1 MMTTKAYKHKLSK
14 YIIAVLALSSLT
26 ACDFEKVNTNEFEL
40 LPEEGMM
47 DGITIGGPI
56 TAMEKCVFPVGTQAD
71 GTLVVNRYQTAYN
84 LAADC
89 WSGYFG
95 QNNNWGGPNNL
106 NYFLKDGWVA
116 SSYTE
121 AYSTVVPLWQDLK
134 GKTETKF
141 PEAFALAQILK
152 ISAWHKATDM
162 FGPIPY
168 KEAGKGLITVPYD
181 SQEEVYKAMFKELSD
196 AVDVLTRYADNGTT
210 SLLPKAD
217 AVYGGDVRKWVVY
230 ANSLMLRLA
239 MRVYYADAALSRQYA
254 MQAINHPYGV
264 MKAKEDEAKMEKGA
278 GLVFKNNF
286 DDLINQYNE
295 CRMGSSML
303 AYLGGYQDPRLAK
316 YFHTSSLSQAMTV
329 GTMGKYMA
337 IPTGHDVN
345 SNETFKNT
353 SRPAISNTT
362 PTYWMRA
369 SEVYFLLSEAA
380 LHGFPVGQSAEDL
393 YKKGIEMSFEENGI
407 PTSEVTAYLQS
418 GLQPA
423 AYNMSVANPSVNVS
437 VPAVT
442 QATTEWTGTD
452 EEKLEKIMIQKWIA
466 LFPNGQEAWTEYRRT
481 GYPKLHSAITNYSN
495 GEVDSEIGIR
505 RMRYPTNR
513 STSAEDIAN
522 LESARQMLRGGQDK
536 AGTRLWW
543 DNKNH

>member
-1 MMTTKAYKHKLSK
+1 MKTKAYK
-14 YIIAVLALSSLT
+14 YIVGFLALSLFT
-26 ACDFEKVNTNEFEL
+26 ACDFQKVNTNEFEL
-40 LPEEGMM
+40 LPEEGLM
-47 DGITIGGPI
+47 DGISIGGPI
-56 TAMEKCVFPVGTQAD
+56 TALQKCVFPVGTQAD
-71 GTLVVNRYQTAYN
+71 GTSVANRYQTAYN

-121 AYSTVVPLWQDLK
+121 SYSTVVPLWQDLK
-134 GKTETKF
+134 GKTETQF
-141 PEAFALAQILK
+141 PEVFALAQILK

-181 SQEEVYKAMFKELSD
+181 SQEEVYKSMFKELSD
-196 AVDVLTRYADNGTT
+196 AIEVLTKYADNGN
-210 SLLPKAD
+210 SKLLPNAD
-217 AVYGGDVRKWVVY
+217 AIYAGDVHKWVVY

-239 MRVYYADAALSRQYA
+239 MRVYYADAALSKKYA
-254 MQAINHPYGV
+254 LQAVNHSYGV
-264 MKAKEDEAKMEKGA
+264 MKTKDDEAKMERGA
-278 GLVFKNNF
+278 SLEFKNNL
-286 DDLINQYNE
+286 DVLINQYNE

-303 AYLGGYQDPRLAK
+303 AYLGGYQDPRLPK
-316 YFHTSSLSQAMTV
+316 YFNTSTVSQAVTV
-329 GTMGKYMA
+329 GTYGKYSGV
-337 IPTGHDVN
+337 PTGHDVS
-345 SNETFKNT
+345 SNDAFKDS
-353 SRPAISNTT
+353 SRPAITSTT

-369 SEVYFLLSEAA
+369 SEVYFLLAEAA
-380 LHGFPVGQSAEDL
+380 LHGFAVGGTAGSL
-393 YKKGIEMSFEENGI
+393 YEKGIEMSFEENGI
-407 PTSEVTAYLQS
+407 ASSEVADYMSS
-418 GLQPA
+418 GLKPS
-423 AYNMSVANPSVNVS
+423 AYSFHLTNPGVNVD

-442 QATTEWTGTD
+442 EATTAWSGTD

-466 LFPNGQEAWTEYRRT
+466 LYPNGQEAWTEYRRT
-481 GYPKLHSAITNYSN
+481 GYPKLHSAISNYSN
-495 GEVDSEIGIR
+495 GEVDSEVGIR
-505 RMRYPTNR
+505 RMRFPTNK

-522 LESARQMLRGGQDK
+522 LESARKLLRGGLDK

>member
-1 MMTTKAYKHKLSK
+1 MKTKAYKYIVGVLVLS
-14 YIIAVLALSSLT
+14 LFT
-26 ACDFEKVNTNEFEL
+26 ACDFQKVNTNEFEL
-40 LPEEGMM
+40 LPEEGLM
-47 DGITIGGPI
+47 DGISIGGPI
-56 TAMEKCVFPVGTQAD
+56 TAMQKCVFPVGTQAD
-71 GTLVVNRYQTAYN
+71 GTSVANRYQTAYN

-121 AYSTVVPLWQDLK
+121 SYSTVVPLWQDLK
-134 GKTETKF
+134 GKTETQF
-141 PEAFALAQILK
+141 PEVFALAQILK

-196 AVDVLTRYADNGTT
+196 AIEVLTKYADNGN
-210 SLLPKAD
+210 SKLLPNAD
-217 AVYGGDVRKWVVY
+217 AVYAGDVHKWVVY

-239 MRVYYADAALSRQYA
+239 MRVYYADAALSKKYA
-254 MQAINHPYGV
+254 LQAVNHSYGV
-264 MKAKEDEAKMEKGA
+264 MKSKDDEAKMERGA
-278 GLVFKNNF
+278 SLEFKNNL
-286 DDLINQYNE
+286 DVLINQYNE

-303 AYLGGYQDPRLAK
+303 AYLGGYQDPRLPK
-316 YFHTSSLSQAMTV
+316 YFNTSTVSQAVTV
-329 GTMGKYMA
+329 GTYGKYSGV
-337 IPTGHDVN
+337 PTGHDVS
-345 SNETFKNT
+345 SNDAFKDS
-353 SRPAISNTT
+353 SRPAITSTT

-369 SEVYFLLSEAA
+369 SEVYFLLAEAA
-380 LHGFPVGQSAEDL
+380 LHGFAVGGTAESL
-393 YKKGIEMSFEENGI
+393 YEKGIEMSFEENGI
-407 PTSEVTAYLQS
+407 ASSEVADYMSS
-418 GLQPA
+418 GLKPS
-423 AYNMSVANPSVNVS
+423 AYSFHLTNPGVNVD

-442 QATTEWTGTD
+442 EATTAWSGTD

-466 LFPNGQEAWTEYRRT
+466 LYPNGQEAWTEYRRT
-481 GYPKLHSAITNYSN
+481 GYPKLHSVVTNYSN
-495 GEVDSEIGIR
+495 GEIDSEVGIR
-505 RMRYPTNR
+505 RMRFPTNK

-522 LESARQMLRGGQDK
+522 LESARKLLRGGLDK

>member
-1 MMTTKAYKHKLSK
+1 MKTKAYK
-14 YIIAVLALSSLT
+14 YIVGFLALSLFT
-26 ACDFEKVNTNEFEL
+26 ACDFQKVNTNEFEL
-40 LPEEGMM
+40 LPEEGLM
-47 DGITIGGPI
+47 DGISIGGPI
-56 TAMEKCVFPVGTQAD
+56 TAMQKCVFPVGTQAD
-71 GTLVVNRYQTAYN
+71 GTSVANRYQTAYN

-121 AYSTVVPLWQDLK
+121 SYSTVVPLWQDLK
-134 GKTETKF
+134 GKTETQF
-141 PEAFALAQILK
+141 PEVFALAQILK

-196 AVDVLTRYADNGTT
+196 AIEVLTKYADNGN
-210 SLLPKAD
+210 SKLLPNAD
-217 AVYGGDVRKWVVY
+217 AVYAGDVHKWVVY

-239 MRVYYADAALSRQYA
+239 MRVYYADAALSKKYA
-254 MQAINHPYGV
+254 LQAVNHSYGV
-264 MKAKEDEAKMEKGA
+264 MKTKDDEAKMERGA
-278 GLVFKNNF
+278 SLEFKNNL
-286 DDLINQYNE
+286 DVLINQYNE

-303 AYLGGYQDPRLAK
+303 AYLGGYQDPRLPK
-316 YFHTSSLSQAMTV
+316 YFNTSTVSQAVTV
-329 GTMGKYMA
+329 GTYGKYSGV
-337 IPTGHDVN
+337 PTGHDVS
-345 SNETFKNT
+345 SNDAFKDS
-353 SRPAISNTT
+353 SRPAITSTT

-369 SEVYFLLSEAA
+369 SEVYFLLAEAA
-380 LHGFPVGQSAEDL
+380 LHGFAVGGTAESL
-393 YKKGIEMSFEENGI
+393 YEKGIEMSFEENGI
-407 PTSEVTAYLQS
+407 ASSEVADYMSS
-418 GLQPA
+418 GLKPS
-423 AYNMSVANPSVNVS
+423 AYSFHLTNPGVNVD

-442 QATTEWTGTD
+442 EATTAWSGTD

-466 LFPNGQEAWTEYRRT
+466 LYPNGQEAWSEYRRT
-481 GYPKLHSAITNYSN
+481 GYPKLHSVVTNYSN
-495 GEVDSEIGIR
+495 GEIDSEVGIR
-505 RMRYPTNR
+505 RMRFPTNK

-522 LESARQMLRGGQDK
+522 LESARKLLRGGLDK

>member
-1 MMTTKAYKHKLSK
+1 MKTKAYK
-14 YIIAVLALSSLT
+14 YIVGVLALSLFT
-26 ACDFEKVNTNEFEL
+26 ACDFQKVNTNEFEL
-40 LPEEGMM
+40 LPEEGLM
-47 DGITIGGPI
+47 DGISIGGPI
-56 TAMEKCVFPVGTQAD
+56 TAMQKCVFPVGTQAD
-71 GTLVVNRYQTAYN
+71 GTSVANRYQTAYN

-121 AYSTVVPLWQDLK
+121 SYSTVVPLWQDLK
-134 GKTETKF
+134 GKTETQF
-141 PEAFALAQILK
+141 PEVFALAQILK

-181 SQEEVYKAMFKELSD
+181 SQEEVYKSMFKELSD
-196 AVDVLTRYADNGTT
+196 AIEVLTKYADNGN
-210 SLLPKAD
+210 SKLLPNAD
-217 AVYGGDVRKWVVY
+217 AVYAGDVHKWVVY

-239 MRVYYADAALSRQYA
+239 MRVYYADAALSKQYA
-254 MQAINHPYGV
+254 LQAVNHSYGV
-264 MKAKEDEAKMEKGA
+264 MKTKDDEAKMERGA
-278 GLVFKNNF
+278 SLEFKNNL
-286 DDLINQYNE
+286 DVLINQYNE

-303 AYLGGYQDPRLAK
+303 AYLGGYQDPRLPK
-316 YFHTSSLSQAMTV
+316 YFNTSTVSQAVTV
-329 GTMGKYMA
+329 GTYGKYSGV
-337 IPTGHDVN
+337 PTGHDVS
-345 SNETFKNT
+345 SNDAFKDS
-353 SRPAISNTT
+353 SRPAITSTT

-369 SEVYFLLSEAA
+369 SEVYFLLAEAA
-380 LHGFPVGQSAEDL
+380 LHGFAVGGTAESL
-393 YKKGIEMSFEENGI
+393 YEKGIEMSFEENGI
-407 PTSEVTAYLQS
+407 ASSEVADYMSS
-418 GLQPA
+418 GLKPS
-423 AYNMSVANPSVNVS
+423 AYSFHLTNPSVNVDAS
-437 VPAVT
+437 ALT

-466 LFPNGQEAWTEYRRT
+466 LYPNGQEAWTEYRRT
-481 GYPKLHSAITNYSN
+481 GYPKLHSTITNYSN
-495 GEVDSEIGIR
+495 GEVDSEVGIR
-505 RMRYPTNR
+505 RMRFPTNK

-522 LESARQMLRGGQDK
+522 LESARKLLRGGLDK

>member
-1 MMTTKAYKHKLSK
+1 MKTKAYK
-14 YIIAVLALSSLT
+14 YIVGVLALSLFT
-26 ACDFEKVNTNEFEL
+26 ACDFQKVNTNEFEL
-40 LPEEGMM
+40 LPEEGLM
-47 DGITIGGPI
+47 DGISIGGPI
-56 TAMEKCVFPVGTQAD
+56 TAMQKCVFPVGTQAD
-71 GTLVVNRYQTAYN
+71 GTSVANRYQTAYN

-121 AYSTVVPLWQDLK
+121 SYSTVVPLWQDLK
-134 GKTETKF
+134 GKTETQF
-141 PEAFALAQILK
+141 PEVFALAQILK

-181 SQEEVYKAMFKELSD
+181 SQEEVYKSMFKELSD
-196 AVDVLTRYADNGTT
+196 AIEVLTKYADNGN
-210 SLLPKAD
+210 SKLLPNAD
-217 AVYGGDVRKWVVY
+217 AIYAGDVHKWVVY

-239 MRVYYADAALSRQYA
+239 MRVYYADAALSKQYA
-254 MQAINHPYGV
+254 LQAVNHSYGV
-264 MKAKEDEAKMEKGA
+264 MKSKDDEAKMERGA
-278 GLVFKNNF
+278 SLEFKNNL
-286 DDLINQYNE
+286 DVLINQYNE

-303 AYLGGYQDPRLAK
+303 AYLGGYQDPRLPK
-316 YFHTSSLSQAMTV
+316 YFNTSTVSQAVTV
-329 GTMGKYMA
+329 GTYGKYSGV
-337 IPTGHDVN
+337 PTGHDVS
-345 SNETFKNT
+345 SNDAFKDS
-353 SRPAISNTT
+353 SRPAITSTT

-369 SEVYFLLSEAA
+369 SEVYFLLAEAA
-380 LHGFPVGQSAEDL
+380 LHGFAVGGTAESL
-393 YKKGIEMSFEENGI
+393 YEKGIEMSFEENGI
-407 PTSEVTAYLQS
+407 ASSEVADYMSSGFKPSAYSFHLT
-418 GLQPA
+418 
-423 AYNMSVANPSVNVS
+423 NPGVNVD

-466 LFPNGQEAWTEYRRT
+466 LYPNGQEAWTEYRRT
-481 GYPKLHSAITNYSN
+481 GYPKLHSVVTNYSN
-495 GEVDSEIGIR
+495 GEIDSEVGIR
-505 RMRYPTNR
+505 RMRFPTNK

-522 LESARQMLRGGQDK
+522 LESARKLLRGGLDK

>member
-1 MMTTKAYKHKLSK
+1 MKIKAYK
-14 YIIAVLALSSLT
+14 YIVGFLALSLFT
-26 ACDFEKVNTNEFEL
+26 ACDFQKVNTNEFEL
-40 LPEEGMM
+40 LPEEGLM
-47 DGITIGGPI
+47 DGISIGGPI
-56 TAMEKCVFPVGTQAD
+56 TAMQKCVFPVGTQAD
-71 GTLVVNRYQTAYN
+71 GTSVANRYQTAYN

-121 AYSTVVPLWQDLK
+121 SYSTIVPLWQDLK
-134 GKTETKF
+134 GKTETQF
-141 PEAFALAQILK
+141 PEVFALAQILK

-196 AVDVLTRYADNGTT
+196 AIEVLTKYADNGN
-210 SLLPKAD
+210 SKLLPNAD
-217 AVYGGDVRKWVVY
+217 AVYAGDVHKWVVY

-239 MRVYYADAALSRQYA
+239 MRVYYADAALSKKYA
-254 MQAINHPYGV
+254 LQAVNHSYGV
-264 MKAKEDEAKMEKGA
+264 MKTKDDEAKMERGA
-278 GLVFKNNF
+278 SLEFKNNL
-286 DDLINQYNE
+286 DVLINQYNE

-303 AYLGGYQDPRLAK
+303 AYLGGYQDPRLPK
-316 YFHTSSLSQAMTV
+316 YFNTSTVSQALTV
-329 GTMGKYMA
+329 GTYGKYSGV
-337 IPTGHDVN
+337 PTGHDVS
-345 SNETFKNT
+345 SNDAFKDS
-353 SRPAISNTT
+353 SRPAITSTT

-369 SEVYFLLSEAA
+369 SEVYFLLAEAA
-380 LHGFPVGQSAEDL
+380 LHGFAVGGTAESL
-393 YKKGIEMSFEENGI
+393 YEKGIEMSFEENGI
-407 PTSEVTAYLQS
+407 ASSEVADYMSS
-418 GLQPA
+418 GLKPS
-423 AYNMSVANPSVNVS
+423 AYSFHLTNPGVNVD

-442 QATTEWTGTD
+442 EATTAWSGTD

-466 LFPNGQEAWTEYRRT
+466 LYPNGQEAWTEYRRT
-481 GYPKLHSAITNYSN
+481 GYPKLHSVVTNYSN
-495 GEVDSEIGIR
+495 GEIDSEVGIR
-505 RMRYPTNR
+505 RMRFPTNK

-522 LESARQMLRGGQDK
+522 LESARKLLRGGLDK

>member
-1 MMTTKAYKHKLSK
+1 MKTKAYK
-14 YIIAVLALSSLT
+14 YIVGVLALSLFT
-26 ACDFEKVNTNEFEL
+26 ACDFQKVNTNEFEL
-40 LPEEGMM
+40 LPEEGLM
-47 DGITIGGPI
+47 DGISIGGPI
-56 TAMEKCVFPVGTQAD
+56 TAMQKCVFPVGTQAD
-71 GTLVVNRYQTAYN
+71 GTSVANRYQTAYN

-121 AYSTVVPLWQDLK
+121 SYSTVVPLWQDLK
-134 GKTETKF
+134 GKTETQF
-141 PEAFALAQILK
+141 PEVFALAQILK

-181 SQEEVYKAMFKELSD
+181 SQEEVYKSMFKELSD
-196 AVDVLTRYADNGTT
+196 AIEVLTKYADNGN
-210 SLLPKAD
+210 SKLLPNAD
-217 AVYGGDVRKWVVY
+217 AVYAGDVHKWVVY

-239 MRVYYADAALSRQYA
+239 MRVYYADAALSKKYA
-254 MQAINHPYGV
+254 LQAVNHSYGV
-264 MKAKEDEAKMEKGA
+264 MKTKDDEAKMERGA
-278 GLVFKNNF
+278 SLEFKNNL
-286 DDLINQYNE
+286 DVLINQYNE

-303 AYLGGYQDPRLAK
+303 AYLGGYQDPRLPK
-316 YFHTSSLSQAMTV
+316 YFNTSTVSQAVTV
-329 GTMGKYMA
+329 GTYGKYSGV
-337 IPTGHDVN
+337 PTGHDVS
-345 SNETFKNT
+345 SNDAFKDS
-353 SRPAISNTT
+353 SRPAITSTT

-369 SEVYFLLSEAA
+369 SEVYFLLAEAA
-380 LHGFPVGQSAEDL
+380 LHGFAVGGTAESL
-393 YKKGIEMSFEENGI
+393 YEKGIEMSFEENGI
-407 PTSEVTAYLQS
+407 ASSEVANYMSS
-418 GLQPA
+418 GLKPS
-423 AYNMSVANPSVNVS
+423 AYSFHLTNPGVNVD

-442 QATTEWTGTD
+442 EATTAWSGTD

-466 LFPNGQEAWTEYRRT
+466 LYPNGQEAWTEYRRT
-481 GYPKLHSAITNYSN
+481 GYPKLHSAISNYSN
-495 GEVDSEIGIR
+495 GEVDSEVGIR
-505 RMRYPTNR
+505 RMRFPTNK

-522 LESARQMLRGGQDK
+522 LESARKLLRGGLDK

>member
-1 MMTTKAYKHKLSK
+1 MKTKTYK
-14 YIIAVLALSSLT
+14 YIVGFLALSLFT
-26 ACDFEKVNTNEFEL
+26 ACDFQKVNTNEFEL
-40 LPEEGMM
+40 LPEEGLM
-47 DGITIGGPI
+47 DGISIGGPI
-56 TAMEKCVFPVGTQAD
+56 TAMQKCVFPVGTQAD
-71 GTLVVNRYQTAYN
+71 GTSVANRYQTAYN

-121 AYSTVVPLWQDLK
+121 SYSTVVPLWQDLK
-134 GKTETKF
+134 GKTATQF
-141 PEAFALAQILK
+141 PEVFALAQILK

-181 SQEEVYKAMFKELSD
+181 SQEEVYKSMFKELSD
-196 AVDVLTRYADNGTT
+196 AIEVLTKYADNGN
-210 SLLPKAD
+210 SKLLPNAD
-217 AVYGGDVRKWVVY
+217 AIYAGDVHKWVVY

-239 MRVYYADAALSRQYA
+239 MRVYYADAALSKQYA
-254 MQAINHPYGV
+254 LQAVNHSYGV
-264 MKAKEDEAKMEKGA
+264 MKSKDDEAKMERGA
-278 GLVFKNNF
+278 SLEFKNNL
-286 DDLINQYNE
+286 DVLINQYNE

-303 AYLGGYQDPRLAK
+303 AYLGGYQDPRLPK
-316 YFHTSSLSQAMTV
+316 YFNTSTVSQAVTV
-329 GTMGKYMA
+329 GTYGKYSGV
-337 IPTGHDVN
+337 PTGHDVS
-345 SNETFKNT
+345 SNDAFKDS
-353 SRPAISNTT
+353 SRPAITSTT

-369 SEVYFLLSEAA
+369 SEVYFLLAEAA
-380 LHGFPVGQSAEDL
+380 LHGFAVGGTAESL
-393 YKKGIEMSFEENGI
+393 YEKGIEMSFEENGI
-407 PTSEVTAYLQS
+407 ASSEVADYMSS
-418 GLQPA
+418 GLKPS
-423 AYNMSVANPSVNVS
+423 AYSFHLTNPGVNVD

-442 QATTEWTGTD
+442 EATTAWSGTD

-466 LFPNGQEAWTEYRRT
+466 LYPNGQEAWTEYRRT
-481 GYPKLHSAITNYSN
+481 GYPKLHSVVTNYSN
-495 GEVDSEIGIR
+495 GEIDSEVGIR
-505 RMRYPTNR
+505 RMRFPTNK

-522 LESARQMLRGGQDK
+522 LESARKLLRGGLDK

>member
-1 MMTTKAYKHKLSK
+1 MKTKAYK
-14 YIIAVLALSSLT
+14 YIVGVLALSLFT
-26 ACDFEKVNTNEFEL
+26 ACDFQKVNTNEFEL
-40 LPEEGMM
+40 LPEEGLM
-47 DGITIGGPI
+47 DGISIGGPI
-56 TAMEKCVFPVGTQAD
+56 TAMQKCVFPVGTQAD
-71 GTLVVNRYQTAYN
+71 GTSVANRYQTAYN

-121 AYSTVVPLWQDLK
+121 SYSTIVPLWQDLK
-134 GKTETKF
+134 GKTETQF
-141 PEAFALAQILK
+141 PEVFALAQILK

-196 AVDVLTRYADNGTT
+196 AIEVLTKYADNGN
-210 SLLPKAD
+210 SKLLPNAD
-217 AVYGGDVRKWVVY
+217 AVYAGDVHKWVVY

-239 MRVYYADAALSRQYA
+239 MRVYYADAALSKQYA
-254 MQAINHPYGV
+254 LQAVNHSYGV
-264 MKAKEDEAKMEKGA
+264 MKTKDDEAKMERGA
-278 GLVFKNNF
+278 SLEFKNNL
-286 DDLINQYNE
+286 DVLINQYNE

-303 AYLGGYQDPRLAK
+303 AYLGGYQDPRLPK
-316 YFHTSSLSQAMTV
+316 YFNTSTVSQAVTV
-329 GTMGKYMA
+329 GTYGKYSGV
-337 IPTGHDVN
+337 PTGHDVS
-345 SNETFKNT
+345 SNDAFRDS
-353 SRPAISNTT
+353 SRPAITSTT

-369 SEVYFLLSEAA
+369 SEVYFLLAEAA
-380 LHGFPVGQSAEDL
+380 LHGFAVGGTAESL
-393 YKKGIEMSFEENGI
+393 YEKGIEMSFGENGI
-407 PTSEVTAYLQS
+407 ASSEVADYMSS
-418 GLQPA
+418 GLKPS
-423 AYNMSVANPSVNVS
+423 AYSFHLTNPGVNVD

-442 QATTEWTGTD
+442 EATTAWSGTD

-466 LFPNGQEAWTEYRRT
+466 LYPNGQEAWTEYRRT
-481 GYPKLHSAITNYSN
+481 GYPKLHSVVTNYSN
-495 GEVDSEIGIR
+495 GEVDSEVGIR
-505 RMRYPTNR
+505 RMRFPTNK

-522 LESARQMLRGGQDK
+522 LESARKLLRGGLDK

>member
-1 MMTTKAYKHKLSK
+1 MKTKAYKYIVGVLVLS
-14 YIIAVLALSSLT
+14 LFT
-26 ACDFEKVNTNEFEL
+26 ACDFQKVNTNEFEL
-40 LPEEGMM
+40 LPEEGLM
-47 DGITIGGPI
+47 DGISIGGPI
-56 TAMEKCVFPVGTQAD
+56 TAMQKCVFPVGTQAD
-71 GTLVVNRYQTAYN
+71 GTSVANRYQTAYN

-121 AYSTVVPLWQDLK
+121 SYSTVVPLWQDLK
-134 GKTETKF
+134 GKTETQF
-141 PEAFALAQILK
+141 PEVFALAQILK

-181 SQEEVYKAMFKELSD
+181 SQEEVYKSMFKELSD
-196 AVDVLTRYADNGTT
+196 AIEVLTKYADNGN
-210 SLLPKAD
+210 SKLLPNAD
-217 AVYGGDVRKWVVY
+217 AVYAGDVHKWVVY

-239 MRVYYADAALSRQYA
+239 MRVYYADAALSKQYA
-254 MQAINHPYGV
+254 LQAVNHSYGV
-264 MKAKEDEAKMEKGA
+264 MKSKEDEAKMERGA
-278 GLVFKNNF
+278 SLEFKNNL
-286 DDLINQYNE
+286 DVLINQYNE

-303 AYLGGYQDPRLAK
+303 AYLGGYQDPRLPK
-316 YFHTSSLSQAMTV
+316 YFNTSTVSQAVTV
-329 GTMGKYMA
+329 GTYGKYSGV
-337 IPTGHDVN
+337 PTGHDVS
-345 SNETFKNT
+345 SNDAFKDS
-353 SRPAISNTT
+353 SRPAITSTT

-369 SEVYFLLSEAA
+369 SEVYFLLAEAA
-380 LHGFPVGQSAEDL
+380 LHGFAVGGTAESL
-393 YKKGIEMSFEENGI
+393 YEKGIEMSFEENGI
-407 PTSEVTAYLQS
+407 ASSEVADYMSS
-418 GLQPA
+418 GLKPS
-423 AYNMSVANPSVNVS
+423 AYSFHLTNPGVNVD

-442 QATTEWTGTD
+442 EATTAWSGTD

-466 LFPNGQEAWTEYRRT
+466 LYPNGQEAWTEYRRT
-481 GYPKLHSAITNYSN
+481 GYPKLHSAISNYSN
-495 GEVDSEIGIR
+495 GEVDSEVGIR
-505 RMRYPTNR
+505 RMRFPTNK

-522 LESARQMLRGGQDK
+522 LESARKLLRGGLDK

>member
-1 MMTTKAYKHKLSK
+1 MKTKAYK
-14 YIIAVLALSSLT
+14 YIVGVLALSLFT
-26 ACDFEKVNTNEFEL
+26 ACDFQKVNTNEFEL
-40 LPEEGMM
+40 LPEEGLM
-47 DGITIGGPI
+47 DGISIGGPI
-56 TAMEKCVFPVGTQAD
+56 TAMQKCVFPVGTQAD
-71 GTLVVNRYQTAYN
+71 GTSVANRYQTAYN

-121 AYSTVVPLWQDLK
+121 SYSTVVPLWQDLK
-134 GKTETKF
+134 GKTETQF
-141 PEAFALAQILK
+141 PEVFALAQILK

-196 AVDVLTRYADNGTT
+196 AIEVLTKYADNGN
-210 SLLPKAD
+210 SKLLPNAD
-217 AVYGGDVRKWVVY
+217 AVYAGDVHKWVVY

-239 MRVYYADAALSRQYA
+239 MRVYYADAALSKKYA
-254 MQAINHPYGV
+254 LQAVNHSYGV
-264 MKAKEDEAKMEKGA
+264 MKTKDDEAKMERGA
-278 GLVFKNNF
+278 SLEFKNNL
-286 DDLINQYNE
+286 DVLINQYNE

-303 AYLGGYQDPRLAK
+303 AYLGGYQDPRLPK
-316 YFHTSSLSQAMTV
+316 YFNTSTVSQAVTV
-329 GTMGKYMA
+329 GTYGKYSGV
-337 IPTGHDVN
+337 PTGHDVS
-345 SNETFKNT
+345 SNDAFRDS
-353 SRPAISNTT
+353 SRPAITSTT

-369 SEVYFLLSEAA
+369 SEVYFLLAEAA
-380 LHGFPVGQSAEDL
+380 LHGFAVGGTAESL
-393 YKKGIEMSFEENGI
+393 YEKGIEMSFEENGI
-407 PTSEVTAYLQS
+407 ASSEVADYMSS
-418 GLQPA
+418 GLKP
-423 AYNMSVANPSVNVS
+423 SVYSFHLANPGVNVD

-442 QATTEWTGTD
+442 EATTAWGGTD

-466 LFPNGQEAWTEYRRT
+466 LYPNGQEAWTEYRRT
-481 GYPKLHSAITNYSN
+481 GYPKLHSVITNYSN
-495 GEVDSEIGIR
+495 GEVDSEVGIR
-505 RMRYPTNR
+505 RMRFPTNK

-522 LESARQMLRGGQDK
+522 LESARKLLRGGLDK

>member
-1 MMTTKAYKHKLSK
+1 MKTKAYK
-14 YIIAVLALSSLT
+14 YIVGVLALSLFT
-26 ACDFEKVNTNEFEL
+26 ACDFQKVNTNEFEL
-40 LPEEGMM
+40 LPEEGLM
-47 DGITIGGPI
+47 DGISIGGPI
-56 TAMEKCVFPVGTQAD
+56 TAMQKCVFPVGTQAD
-71 GTLVVNRYQTAYN
+71 GTSVANRYQTAYN

-121 AYSTVVPLWQDLK
+121 SYSTVVPLWQDLK
-134 GKTETKF
+134 GKTETQF
-141 PEAFALAQILK
+141 PEVFALAQILK

-196 AVDVLTRYADNGTT
+196 AIEVLTKYADNGN
-210 SLLPKAD
+210 SKLLPNAD
-217 AVYGGDVRKWVVY
+217 AIYAGDVHKWVVY

-239 MRVYYADAALSRQYA
+239 MRVYYADAALSKQYA
-254 MQAINHPYGV
+254 LQAVNHSYGV
-264 MKAKEDEAKMEKGA
+264 MKTKDDEAKMERGA
-278 GLVFKNNF
+278 SLEFKNNL
-286 DDLINQYNE
+286 DVLINQYNE

-303 AYLGGYQDPRLAK
+303 AYLGGYQDPRLPK
-316 YFHTSSLSQAMTV
+316 YFNTSTVSQAVTV
-329 GTMGKYMA
+329 GTYGKYSGV
-337 IPTGHDVN
+337 PTGHDVS
-345 SNETFKNT
+345 SNDAFKDS
-353 SRPAISNTT
+353 SRPAITSTT

-369 SEVYFLLSEAA
+369 SEVYFLLAEAA
-380 LHGFPVGQSAEDL
+380 LHGFAVGGTAESL
-393 YKKGIEMSFEENGI
+393 YEKGIEMSFEENGI
-407 PTSEVTAYLQS
+407 ASSEVADYMSS
-418 GLQPA
+418 GLKPS
-423 AYNMSVANPSVNVS
+423 AYSFHLTNPGVNVD

-466 LFPNGQEAWTEYRRT
+466 LYPNGQEAWTEYRRT
-481 GYPKLHSAITNYSN
+481 GYPKLHSVVTNYSN
-495 GEVDSEIGIR
+495 GEIDSEVGIR
-505 RMRYPTNR
+505 RMRFPTNK

-522 LESARQMLRGGQDK
+522 LESARKLLRGGLDK

>member
-1 MMTTKAYKHKLSK
+1 MKTKAYK
-14 YIIAVLALSSLT
+14 YIVGVLALSLFT
-26 ACDFEKVNTNEFEL
+26 ACDFQKVNTNEFEL
-40 LPEEGMM
+40 LPEEGLM
-47 DGITIGGPI
+47 DGISIGGPI
-56 TAMEKCVFPVGTQAD
+56 TAMQKCVFPVGTQAD
-71 GTLVVNRYQTAYN
+71 GTSVANRYQTAYN

-121 AYSTVVPLWQDLK
+121 SYSTVVPLWQDLK
-134 GKTETKF
+134 GKTETQF
-141 PEAFALAQILK
+141 PEVFALAQILK

-181 SQEEVYKAMFKELSD
+181 SQEEVYKSMFKELSD
-196 AVDVLTRYADNGTT
+196 AIEVLTKYADNGN
-210 SLLPKAD
+210 SKLLPNAD
-217 AVYGGDVRKWVVY
+217 AIYAGDVHKWVVY

-239 MRVYYADAALSRQYA
+239 MRVYYADAALSKQYA
-254 MQAINHPYGV
+254 LQAVNHSYGV
-264 MKAKEDEAKMEKGA
+264 MKTKDDEAKMERGA
-278 GLVFKNNF
+278 SLEFKNNL
-286 DDLINQYNE
+286 DVLINQYNE

-303 AYLGGYQDPRLAK
+303 AYLGGYQDPRLPK
-316 YFHTSSLSQAMTV
+316 YFNTSTVSQAVTV
-329 GTMGKYMA
+329 GTYGKYSGV
-337 IPTGHDVN
+337 PTGHDVS
-345 SNETFKNT
+345 SNDAFKDS
-353 SRPAISNTT
+353 SRPAITSTT

-369 SEVYFLLSEAA
+369 SEVYFLLAEAA
-380 LHGFPVGQSAEDL
+380 LHGFAVGGTAESL
-393 YKKGIEMSFEENGI
+393 YEKGIEMSFEENGI
-407 PTSEVTAYLQS
+407 ASSEVADYMSS
-418 GLQPA
+418 GLKPL
-423 AYNMSVANPSVNVS
+423 AYSFHLTNPSVNVDA
-437 VPAVT
+437 PALT

-466 LFPNGQEAWTEYRRT
+466 LYPNGQEAWSEYRRT
-481 GYPKLHSAITNYSN
+481 GYPKLHSVVTNYSN
-495 GEVDSEIGIR
+495 GEIDSEVGIR
-505 RMRYPTNR
+505 RMRFPTNK

-522 LESARQMLRGGQDK
+522 LESARKLLRGGLDK

>member
-1 MMTTKAYKHKLSK
+1 MKTKAYK
-14 YIIAVLALSSLT
+14 YIVGVLALSLFT
-26 ACDFEKVNTNEFEL
+26 ACDFQKVNTNEFEL
-40 LPEEGMM
+40 LPEEGLM
-47 DGITIGGPI
+47 DGISIGGPI
-56 TAMEKCVFPVGTQAD
+56 TAMQKCVFPVGTQAD
-71 GTLVVNRYQTAYN
+71 GTSVANRYQTAYN

-121 AYSTVVPLWQDLK
+121 SYSTVVPLWQDLK
-134 GKTETKF
+134 GKTETQF
-141 PEAFALAQILK
+141 PEVFALAQILK

-181 SQEEVYKAMFKELSD
+181 SQEEVYKSMFKELSD
-196 AVDVLTRYADNGTT
+196 AIEVLTKYADNGN
-210 SLLPKAD
+210 SKLLPNAD
-217 AVYGGDVRKWVVY
+217 AVYAGDVHKWVVY

-239 MRVYYADAALSRQYA
+239 MRVYYADAALSKKYA
-254 MQAINHPYGV
+254 LQAVNHSYGV
-264 MKAKEDEAKMEKGA
+264 MKTKDDEAKMERGA
-278 GLVFKNNF
+278 SLEFKNNL
-286 DDLINQYNE
+286 DVLINQYNE

-303 AYLGGYQDPRLAK
+303 AYLGGYQDPRLPK
-316 YFHTSSLSQAMTV
+316 YFNTSTVSQAVTV
-329 GTMGKYMA
+329 GTYGKYSGV
-337 IPTGHDVN
+337 PTGHDVS
-345 SNETFKNT
+345 SNDAFRDS
-353 SRPAISNTT
+353 SRPAITSTT

-369 SEVYFLLSEAA
+369 SEVYFLLAEAA
-380 LHGFPVGQSAEDL
+380 LHGFAVGGTAESL
-393 YKKGIEMSFEENGI
+393 YEKGIEMSFEENGI
-407 PTSEVTAYLQS
+407 ASSEVADYMSS
-418 GLQPA
+418 GLKPS
-423 AYNMSVANPSVNVS
+423 AYSFHLTNPGVNVD

-442 QATTEWTGTD
+442 EATTAWSGTD

-466 LFPNGQEAWTEYRRT
+466 LYPNGQEAWTEYRRT
-481 GYPKLHSAITNYSN
+481 GYPQLHSTITNYSN
-495 GEVDSEIGIR
+495 GEVDSEVGIR
-505 RMRYPTNR
+505 RMRFPTNK

-522 LESARQMLRGGQDK
+522 LESARKLLRGGLDK

>member
-1 MMTTKAYKHKLSK
+1 MKTKAYK
-14 YIIAVLALSSLT
+14 YIVGVLALSLFT
-26 ACDFEKVNTNEFEL
+26 ACDFQKVNTNEFEL
-40 LPEEGMM
+40 LPEEGLM
-47 DGITIGGPI
+47 DGISIGGPI
-56 TAMEKCVFPVGTQAD
+56 TAMQKCVFPVGTQAD
-71 GTLVVNRYQTAYN
+71 GTSVANRYQTAYN

-121 AYSTVVPLWQDLK
+121 SYSTVVPLWQDLK
-134 GKTETKF
+134 GKTETQF
-141 PEAFALAQILK
+141 PEVFALAQILK

-181 SQEEVYKAMFKELSD
+181 SQEEVYKSMFKELSD
-196 AVDVLTRYADNGTT
+196 AIEVLTKYADNGN
-210 SLLPKAD
+210 SKLLPNAD
-217 AVYGGDVRKWVVY
+217 AVYAGDVHKWVVY

-239 MRVYYADAALSRQYA
+239 MRVYYADAALSKKYA
-254 MQAINHPYGV
+254 LQAVNHSYGV
-264 MKAKEDEAKMEKGA
+264 MKTKDDEAKMERGA
-278 GLVFKNNF
+278 SLEFKNNL
-286 DDLINQYNE
+286 DVLINQYNE

-303 AYLGGYQDPRLAK
+303 AYLGGYQDPRLPK
-316 YFHTSSLSQAMTV
+316 YFNTSTVSQAVTV
-329 GTMGKYMA
+329 GTYGKYSGV
-337 IPTGHDVN
+337 PTGHDVS
-345 SNETFKNT
+345 SNDAFRDS
-353 SRPAISNTT
+353 SRPAITSTT

-369 SEVYFLLSEAA
+369 SEVYFLLAEAA
-380 LHGFPVGQSAEDL
+380 LHGFAVGGTAESL
-393 YKKGIEMSFEENGI
+393 YEKGIEMSFEENGI
-407 PTSEVTAYLQS
+407 ASSEVADYMSSALKPSAYSFHLT
-418 GLQPA
+418 
-423 AYNMSVANPSVNVS
+423 NPGVNVD

-442 QATTEWTGTD
+442 EATTAWSGTD

-466 LFPNGQEAWTEYRRT
+466 LYPNGQEAWTEYRRT
-481 GYPKLHSAITNYSN
+481 GYPKLHSTITNYSN
-495 GEVDSEIGIR
+495 GEVDSEVGIR
-505 RMRYPTNR
+505 RMRFPTNK

-522 LESARQMLRGGQDK
+522 LESARKLLRGGLDK

>member
-1 MMTTKAYKHKLSK
+1 MKTKAYK
-14 YIIAVLALSSLT
+14 YIVGFLALSLFT
-26 ACDFEKVNTNEFEL
+26 ACDFQKVNTNEFEL
-40 LPEEGMM
+40 LPEEGLM
-47 DGITIGGPI
+47 DGISIGGPI
-56 TAMEKCVFPVGTQAD
+56 TAMQKCVFPVGTQAD
-71 GTLVVNRYQTAYN
+71 GTSVANRYQTAYN

-121 AYSTVVPLWQDLK
+121 SYSTIVPLWQDLK
-134 GKTETKF
+134 GKTETQF
-141 PEAFALAQILK
+141 PEVFALAQILK

-196 AVDVLTRYADNGTT
+196 AIEVLTKYADNGN
-210 SLLPKAD
+210 SKLLPNAD
-217 AVYGGDVRKWVVY
+217 AVYAGDVHKWVVY

-239 MRVYYADAALSRQYA
+239 MRVYYADAALSKKYA
-254 MQAINHPYGV
+254 LQAVNHSYGV
-264 MKAKEDEAKMEKGA
+264 MKTKDDEAKMERGA
-278 GLVFKNNF
+278 SLEFKNNL
-286 DDLINQYNE
+286 DVLINQYNE

-303 AYLGGYQDPRLAK
+303 AYLGGYQDPRLPK
-316 YFHTSSLSQAMTV
+316 YFNTSTVSQAVTV
-329 GTMGKYMA
+329 GTYGKYSGV
-337 IPTGHDVN
+337 PTGHDVS
-345 SNETFKNT
+345 SNDAFRDS
-353 SRPAISNTT
+353 SRPAITSTT

-369 SEVYFLLSEAA
+369 SEVYFLLAEAA
-380 LHGFPVGQSAEDL
+380 LHGFAVGGTAESL
-393 YKKGIEMSFEENGI
+393 YEKGIEMSFEENGI
-407 PTSEVTAYLQS
+407 ASSEVADYMSS
-418 GLQPA
+418 GLKPS
-423 AYNMSVANPSVNVS
+423 AYSFHLTNPSVNVD

-442 QATTEWTGTD
+442 EATTAWSGTD

-466 LFPNGQEAWTEYRRT
+466 LYPNGQEAWTEYRRT
-481 GYPKLHSAITNYSN
+481 GYPKLHSVVTNYSN
-495 GEVDSEIGIR
+495 GEIDSEVGIR
-505 RMRYPTNR
+505 RMRFPTNK

-522 LESARQMLRGGQDK
+522 LESARKLLRGGLDK

>member
-1 MMTTKAYKHKLSK
+1 MKTKAYK
-14 YIIAVLALSSLT
+14 YIVGVLALSLFT
-26 ACDFEKVNTNEFEL
+26 ACDFQKVNTNEFEL
-40 LPEEGMM
+40 LPEEGLM
-47 DGITIGGPI
+47 DGISIGGPI
-56 TAMEKCVFPVGTQAD
+56 TAMQKCVFPVGTQAD
-71 GTLVVNRYQTAYN
+71 GTSVANRYQTAYN

-121 AYSTVVPLWQDLK
+121 SYSTVVPLWQDLK
-134 GKTETKF
+134 GKTETQF
-141 PEAFALAQILK
+141 PEVFALAQILK

-181 SQEEVYKAMFKELSD
+181 SQEEVYKSMFKELSD
-196 AVDVLTRYADNGTT
+196 AIEVLTKYADNGN
-210 SLLPKAD
+210 SKLLPNAD
-217 AVYGGDVRKWVVY
+217 AVYAGDVHKWVVY

-239 MRVYYADAALSRQYA
+239 MRVYYADAALSKKYA
-254 MQAINHPYGV
+254 LQAVNHSYGV
-264 MKAKEDEAKMEKGA
+264 MKTKDDEAKMERGA
-278 GLVFKNNF
+278 SLEFKNNL
-286 DDLINQYNE
+286 DVLINQYNE

-303 AYLGGYQDPRLAK
+303 AYLGGYQDPRLPK
-316 YFHTSSLSQAMTV
+316 YFNTSTVSQAVTV
-329 GTMGKYMA
+329 GTYGKYSGV
-337 IPTGHDVN
+337 PTGHDVS
-345 SNETFKNT
+345 SNDAFRDS
-353 SRPAISNTT
+353 SRPAITSTT

-369 SEVYFLLSEAA
+369 SEVYFLLAEAA
-380 LHGFPVGQSAEDL
+380 LHGFAVGGTAESL
-393 YKKGIEMSFEENGI
+393 YEKGIEMSFEENGI
-407 PTSEVTAYLQS
+407 ASSEVADYMSS
-418 GLQPA
+418 GLKPS
-423 AYNMSVANPSVNVS
+423 AYSFHLTNPSVNVDA
-437 VPAVT
+437 PALT

-466 LFPNGQEAWTEYRRT
+466 LYPNGQEAWSEYRRT
-481 GYPKLHSAITNYSN
+481 GYPKLHSTITNYSN
-495 GEVDSEIGIR
+495 GEVDSEVGIR
-505 RMRYPTNR
+505 RMRFPTNK

-522 LESARQMLRGGQDK
+522 LESARKLLRGGLDK

>member
-1 MMTTKAYKHKLSK
+1 MKTKAYK
-14 YIIAVLALSSLT
+14 YIVGVLALSLFT
-26 ACDFEKVNTNEFEL
+26 ACDFQKVNTNEFEL
-40 LPEEGMM
+40 LPEEGLM
-47 DGITIGGPI
+47 DGISIGGPI
-56 TAMEKCVFPVGTQAD
+56 TAMQKCVFPVGTQAD
-71 GTLVVNRYQTAYN
+71 GTSVANRYQTAYN

-121 AYSTVVPLWQDLK
+121 SYSTVVPLWQDLK
-134 GKTETKF
+134 GKTETQF
-141 PEAFALAQILK
+141 PEVFALAQILK

-196 AVDVLTRYADNGTT
+196 AIEVLTKYADNGN
-210 SLLPKAD
+210 SKLLPNAD
-217 AVYGGDVRKWVVY
+217 AVYAGDVHKWVVY

-239 MRVYYADAALSRQYA
+239 MRVYYADAALSKKYA
-254 MQAINHPYGV
+254 LQAVNHSYGV
-264 MKAKEDEAKMEKGA
+264 MKTKDDEAKMERGA
-278 GLVFKNNF
+278 SLEFKNNL
-286 DDLINQYNE
+286 DVLINQYNE

-303 AYLGGYQDPRLAK
+303 AYLGGYQDPRLPK
-316 YFHTSSLSQAMTV
+316 YFNTSTVSQAVTV
-329 GTMGKYMA
+329 GTYGKYSGV
-337 IPTGHDVN
+337 PTGHDVS
-345 SNETFKNT
+345 SNDAFKDS
-353 SRPAISNTT
+353 SRPAITSTT

-369 SEVYFLLSEAA
+369 SEVYFLLAESA
-380 LHGFPVGQSAEDL
+380 LHGFAVGGTAESL
-393 YKKGIEMSFEENGI
+393 YEKGIEMSFEENGI
-407 PTSEVTAYLQS
+407 ASSEVADYMSS
-418 GLQPA
+418 GLKPS
-423 AYNMSVANPSVNVS
+423 AYSFHLTNPSVNVD

-442 QATTEWTGTD
+442 EATTAWSGTD

-466 LFPNGQEAWTEYRRT
+466 LYPNGQEAWTEYRRT
-481 GYPKLHSAITNYSN
+481 GYPKLHSVVTNYSN
-495 GEVDSEIGIR
+495 GEIDSEVGIR
-505 RMRYPTNR
+505 RMRFPTNK

-522 LESARQMLRGGQDK
+522 LESARKLLRGGLDK

>member
-1 MMTTKAYKHKLSK
+1 MKTKAYK
-14 YIIAVLALSSLT
+14 YIVGVLALSLFT
-26 ACDFEKVNTNEFEL
+26 ACDFQKVNTNEFEL
-40 LPEEGMM
+40 LPEEGLM
-47 DGITIGGPI
+47 DGISIGGPI
-56 TAMEKCVFPVGTQAD
+56 TAMQKCVFPVGTQAD
-71 GTLVVNRYQTAYN
+71 GTSVANRYQTAYN

-121 AYSTVVPLWQDLK
+121 SYSTVVPLWQDLK
-134 GKTETKF
+134 GKTETQF
-141 PEAFALAQILK
+141 PEVFALAQILK

-196 AVDVLTRYADNGTT
+196 AIEVLTKYADNGN
-210 SLLPKAD
+210 SKLLPNAD
-217 AVYGGDVRKWVVY
+217 AVYAGDVHKWVVY

-239 MRVYYADAALSRQYA
+239 MRVYYADAALSKKYA
-254 MQAINHPYGV
+254 LQAVNHSYGV
-264 MKAKEDEAKMEKGA
+264 MKTKDDEAKMERGA
-278 GLVFKNNF
+278 SLEFKNNL
-286 DDLINQYNE
+286 DVLINQYNE

-303 AYLGGYQDPRLAK
+303 AYLGGYQDPRLPK
-316 YFHTSSLSQAMTV
+316 YFNTSTVSQAVTV
-329 GTMGKYMA
+329 GTYGKYSGV
-337 IPTGHDVN
+337 PTGHDVS
-345 SNETFKNT
+345 SNDAFKDS
-353 SRPAISNTT
+353 SRPAITSTT

-369 SEVYFLLSEAA
+369 SEVYFLLAESA
-380 LHGFPVGQSAEDL
+380 LHGFAVGGTAESL
-393 YKKGIEMSFEENGI
+393 YEKGIEMSFEENGI
-407 PTSEVTAYLQS
+407 ASSEVADYMSS
-418 GLQPA
+418 GLKPS
-423 AYNMSVANPSVNVS
+423 AYSFHLTNPGVNVD

-442 QATTEWTGTD
+442 EATTAWSGTD

-466 LFPNGQEAWTEYRRT
+466 LYPNGQEAWTEYRRT
-481 GYPKLHSAITNYSN
+481 GYPKLHSVVTNYSN
-495 GEVDSEIGIR
+495 GEVDSEVGIR
-505 RMRYPTNR
+505 RMRFPTNK

-522 LESARQMLRGGQDK
+522 LESARKLLRGGLDK

>member
-1 MMTTKAYKHKLSK
+1 MKTKAYK
-14 YIIAVLALSSLT
+14 YIVGVLALSLFT
-26 ACDFEKVNTNEFEL
+26 ACDFQKVNTNEFEL
-40 LPEEGMM
+40 LPEEGLM
-47 DGITIGGPI
+47 DGISIGGPI
-56 TAMEKCVFPVGTQAD
+56 TAMQKCVFPVGTQAD
-71 GTLVVNRYQTAYN
+71 GTSVANRYQTAYN

-121 AYSTVVPLWQDLK
+121 SYSTVVPLWQDLK
-134 GKTETKF
+134 GKTETQF
-141 PEAFALAQILK
+141 PEVFALAQILK

-196 AVDVLTRYADNGTT
+196 AIEVLTKYADNGN
-210 SLLPKAD
+210 SKLLPNAD
-217 AVYGGDVRKWVVY
+217 AVYAGDVHKWVVY

-239 MRVYYADAALSRQYA
+239 MRVYYADAALSKQYA
-254 MQAINHPYGV
+254 LQAVNHSYGV
-264 MKAKEDEAKMEKGA
+264 MKTKDDEAKMERGA
-278 GLVFKNNF
+278 SLEFKNNL
-286 DDLINQYNE
+286 DVLINQYNE

-303 AYLGGYQDPRLAK
+303 AYLGGYQDPRLPK
-316 YFHTSSLSQAMTV
+316 YFNTSTVSQAVTV
-329 GTMGKYMA
+329 GTYGKYSGV
-337 IPTGHDVN
+337 PTGHDVS
-345 SNETFKNT
+345 SNDAFKDS
-353 SRPAISNTT
+353 SRPAITSTT

-369 SEVYFLLSEAA
+369 SEVYFLLAEAA
-380 LHGFPVGQSAEDL
+380 LHGFAVGGTAESL
-393 YKKGIEMSFEENGI
+393 YEKGIEMSFEENGI
-407 PTSEVTAYLQS
+407 ASSEVADYMSS
-418 GLQPA
+418 GLKPS
-423 AYNMSVANPSVNVS
+423 AYSFHLTNPGVNVD

-442 QATTEWTGTD
+442 EATTAWSGTD

-466 LFPNGQEAWTEYRRT
+466 LYPNGQEAWTEYRRT
-481 GYPKLHSAITNYSN
+481 GYPKLHSVVTNYSN
-495 GEVDSEIGIR
+495 GEVDSEVGIR
-505 RMRYPTNR
+505 RMRFPTNK

-522 LESARQMLRGGQDK
+522 LESARKLLRGGLDK

>member
-1 MMTTKAYKHKLSK
+1 MKTKAYK
-14 YIIAVLALSSLT
+14 YIVGVLALSLFT
-26 ACDFEKVNTNEFEL
+26 ACDFQKVNTNEFEL
-40 LPEEGMM
+40 LPEEGLM
-47 DGITIGGPI
+47 DGISIGGPI
-56 TAMEKCVFPVGTQAD
+56 TAMQKCVFPVGTQAD
-71 GTLVVNRYQTAYN
+71 GTSVANRYQTAYN

-121 AYSTVVPLWQDLK
+121 SYSTVVPLWQDLK
-134 GKTETKF
+134 GKTETQF
-141 PEAFALAQILK
+141 PEVFALAQILK

-196 AVDVLTRYADNGTT
+196 AIEVLTKYADNGN
-210 SLLPKAD
+210 SKLLPNAD
-217 AVYGGDVRKWVVY
+217 AVYAGDVHKWVVY

-239 MRVYYADAALSRQYA
+239 MRVYYADAALSKKYA
-254 MQAINHPYGV
+254 LQAVNHSYGV
-264 MKAKEDEAKMEKGA
+264 MKTKDDEAKMERGA
-278 GLVFKNNF
+278 SLEFKNNL
-286 DDLINQYNE
+286 DVLINQYNE

-303 AYLGGYQDPRLAK
+303 AYLGGYQDPRLPK
-316 YFHTSSLSQAMTV
+316 YFNTSTVSQAVTV
-329 GTMGKYMA
+329 GTYGKYSGV
-337 IPTGHDVN
+337 PTGHDVS
-345 SNETFKNT
+345 SNDAFRDS
-353 SRPAISNTT
+353 SRPAITSTT

-369 SEVYFLLSEAA
+369 SEVYFLLAEAA
-380 LHGFPVGQSAEDL
+380 LHGFAVGGTAESL
-393 YKKGIEMSFEENGI
+393 YEKGIEMSFEENGI
-407 PTSEVTAYLQS
+407 ASSEVVDYMSS
-418 GLQPA
+418 GLKPS
-423 AYNMSVANPSVNVS
+423 AYSFHLTNPSVNVD

-442 QATTEWTGTD
+442 EATTAWSGTD

-466 LFPNGQEAWTEYRRT
+466 LYPNGQEAWTEYRRT
-481 GYPKLHSAITNYSN
+481 GYPKLHSTITNYSN
-495 GEVDSEIGIR
+495 GEIDSEVGIR
-505 RMRYPTNR
+505 RMRFPTNK

-522 LESARQMLRGGQDK
+522 LESARKLLRGGLDK

>member
-1 MMTTKAYKHKLSK
+1 MKTKAYK
-14 YIIAVLALSSLT
+14 YIVGVLALSLFT
-26 ACDFEKVNTNEFEL
+26 ACDFQKVNTNEFEL
-40 LPEEGMM
+40 LPEEGLM
-47 DGITIGGPI
+47 DGISIGGPI
-56 TAMEKCVFPVGTQAD
+56 TALQKCVFPVGTQAD
-71 GTLVVNRYQTAYN
+71 GTSVANRYQTAYN

-121 AYSTVVPLWQDLK
+121 SYSTVVPLWQDLK
-134 GKTETKF
+134 GKTETQF
-141 PEAFALAQILK
+141 PEVFALAQILK

-181 SQEEVYKAMFKELSD
+181 SQEEVYKSMFKELSD
-196 AVDVLTRYADNGTT
+196 AIEVLTKYADNGN
-210 SLLPKAD
+210 SKLLPNAD
-217 AVYGGDVRKWVVY
+217 AVYAGDVHKWVVY

-239 MRVYYADAALSRQYA
+239 MRVYYADAALSKQYA
-254 MQAINHPYGV
+254 LQAVNHSYGV
-264 MKAKEDEAKMEKGA
+264 MKTKDDEAKMERGA
-278 GLVFKNNF
+278 SLEFKNNL
-286 DDLINQYNE
+286 DVLINQYNE

-303 AYLGGYQDPRLAK
+303 AYLGGYQDPRLPK
-316 YFHTSSLSQAMTV
+316 YFNTSTVSQAVTV
-329 GTMGKYMA
+329 GTYGKYSGV
-337 IPTGHDVN
+337 PTGHDVS
-345 SNETFKNT
+345 SNDAFKDS
-353 SRPAISNTT
+353 SRPAITSTT

-369 SEVYFLLSEAA
+369 SEVYFLLAEAA
-380 LHGFPVGQSAEDL
+380 LHGFAVGGTAESL
-393 YKKGIEMSFEENGI
+393 YEKGIEMSFEENGI
-407 PTSEVTAYLQS
+407 ASSEVADYMSS
-418 GLQPA
+418 GLKPS
-423 AYNMSVANPSVNVS
+423 AYSFHLTNPSVNVDA
-437 VPAVT
+437 PALT

-466 LFPNGQEAWTEYRRT
+466 LYPNGQEAWTEYRRT
-481 GYPKLHSAITNYSN
+481 GYPKLHSTITNYSN
-495 GEVDSEIGIR
+495 GEVDSEVGIR
-505 RMRYPTNR
+505 RMRFPTNK

-522 LESARQMLRGGQDK
+522 LESARKLLRGGLDK

>member
-1 MMTTKAYKHKLSK
+1 MKTKAYK
-14 YIIAVLALSSLT
+14 YIVGVLALSLFT
-26 ACDFEKVNTNEFEL
+26 ACDFQKVNTNEFEL
-40 LPEEGMM
+40 LPEEGLM
-47 DGITIGGPI
+47 DGISIGGPI
-56 TAMEKCVFPVGTQAD
+56 TAMQKCVFPVGTQAD
-71 GTLVVNRYQTAYN
+71 GTSVANRYQTAYN

-121 AYSTVVPLWQDLK
+121 SYSTVVPLWQDLK
-134 GKTETKF
+134 GKTETQF
-141 PEAFALAQILK
+141 PEVFALAQILK

-181 SQEEVYKAMFKELSD
+181 SQEEVYKSMFKELSD
-196 AVDVLTRYADNGTT
+196 AIEVLTKYADNGN
-210 SLLPKAD
+210 SKLLPNAD
-217 AVYGGDVRKWVVY
+217 AVYAGDVHKWVVY

-239 MRVYYADAALSRQYA
+239 MRVYYADAALSKKYA
-254 MQAINHPYGV
+254 LQAVNHSYGV
-264 MKAKEDEAKMEKGA
+264 MKTKDDEAKMERGA
-278 GLVFKNNF
+278 SLEFKNNL
-286 DDLINQYNE
+286 DVLINQYNE

-303 AYLGGYQDPRLAK
+303 AYLGGYQDPRLPK
-316 YFHTSSLSQAMTV
+316 YFNTSTVSQAVTV
-329 GTMGKYMA
+329 GTYGKYSGV
-337 IPTGHDVN
+337 PTGHDVS
-345 SNETFKNT
+345 SNDAFRDS
-353 SRPAISNTT
+353 SRPAITSTT

-369 SEVYFLLSEAA
+369 SEVYFLLAEAA
-380 LHGFPVGQSAEDL
+380 LHGFAVGGTAESL
-393 YKKGIEMSFEENGI
+393 YEKGIEMSFEENGI
-407 PTSEVTAYLQS
+407 ASSEVADYMSS
-418 GLQPA
+418 GLKPS
-423 AYNMSVANPSVNVS
+423 AYSFHLTNPSVNVD

-442 QATTEWTGTD
+442 EATTAWSGTD

-466 LFPNGQEAWTEYRRT
+466 LYPNGQEAWSEYRRT
-481 GYPKLHSAITNYSN
+481 GYPKLHSVVTNYSN
-495 GEVDSEIGIR
+495 GEVDSEVGIR
-505 RMRYPTNR
+505 RMRFPTNK

-522 LESARQMLRGGQDK
+522 LESARKLLRGGLDK

>member
-1 MMTTKAYKHKLSK
+1 MKTKAYK
-14 YIIAVLALSSLT
+14 YIVGVLALSLFT
-26 ACDFEKVNTNEFEL
+26 ACDFQKVNTNEFEL
-40 LPEEGMM
+40 LPEEGLM
-47 DGITIGGPI
+47 DGISIGGPI
-56 TAMEKCVFPVGTQAD
+56 TAMQKCVFPVGTQAD
-71 GTLVVNRYQTAYN
+71 GTSVANRYQTAYN

-121 AYSTVVPLWQDLK
+121 SYSTVVPLWQDLK
-134 GKTETKF
+134 GKTETQF
-141 PEAFALAQILK
+141 PEVFALAQILK

-181 SQEEVYKAMFKELSD
+181 SQEEVYKSMFKELSD
-196 AVDVLTRYADNGTT
+196 AIEVLTKYADNGN
-210 SLLPKAD
+210 SKLLPNAD
-217 AVYGGDVRKWVVY
+217 AVYAGDVHKWVVY

-239 MRVYYADAALSRQYA
+239 MRVYYADAALSKKYA
-254 MQAINHPYGV
+254 LQAVNHSYGV
-264 MKAKEDEAKMEKGA
+264 MKTKDDEAKMERGA
-278 GLVFKNNF
+278 SLEFKNNL
-286 DDLINQYNE
+286 DVLINQYNE

-303 AYLGGYQDPRLAK
+303 AYLGGYQDPRLPK
-316 YFHTSSLSQAMTV
+316 YFNTSTVSQAVTV
-329 GTMGKYMA
+329 GTYGKYSGV
-337 IPTGHDVN
+337 PTGHNVS
-345 SNETFKNT
+345 SNDAFRDS
-353 SRPAISNTT
+353 SRPAITSTT

-369 SEVYFLLSEAA
+369 SEVYFLLAEAA
-380 LHGFPVGQSAEDL
+380 LHGFAVGGTAESL
-393 YKKGIEMSFEENGI
+393 YEKGIEMSFEENGI
-407 PTSEVTAYLQS
+407 ASSEVADYMSS
-418 GLQPA
+418 GLKPS
-423 AYNMSVANPSVNVS
+423 AYSFHLTNPGVNVD

-442 QATTEWTGTD
+442 EATTAWSGTD

-466 LFPNGQEAWTEYRRT
+466 LYPNGQEAWSEYRRT
-481 GYPKLHSAITNYSN
+481 GYPKLHSAISNYSN
-495 GEVDSEIGIR
+495 GEVDSEVGIR
-505 RMRYPTNR
+505 RMRFPTNK

-522 LESARQMLRGGQDK
+522 LESARKLLRGGLDK

>member
-1 MMTTKAYKHKLSK
+1 MKTKAYK
-14 YIIAVLALSSLT
+14 YIVGVLALSLFT
-26 ACDFEKVNTNEFEL
+26 ACDFQKVNTNEFEL
-40 LPEEGMM
+40 LPEEGLM
-47 DGITIGGPI
+47 DGISIGGPI
-56 TAMEKCVFPVGTQAD
+56 TAMQKCVFPVGTQAD
-71 GTLVVNRYQTAYN
+71 GTSVANRYQTAYN

-121 AYSTVVPLWQDLK
+121 SYSTVVPLWQDLK
-134 GKTETKF
+134 GKTETQF
-141 PEAFALAQILK
+141 PEVFALAQILK

-196 AVDVLTRYADNGTT
+196 AIEVLTKYADNGN
-210 SLLPKAD
+210 SKLLPNAD
-217 AVYGGDVRKWVVY
+217 AVYAGDVHKWVVY

-239 MRVYYADAALSRQYA
+239 MRVYYADAALSKKYA
-254 MQAINHPYGV
+254 LQAVNHSYGV
-264 MKAKEDEAKMEKGA
+264 MKTKDDEAKMERGA
-278 GLVFKNNF
+278 SLEFKNNL
-286 DDLINQYNE
+286 DVLINQYNE

-303 AYLGGYQDPRLAK
+303 AYLGGYQDPRLPK
-316 YFHTSSLSQAMTV
+316 YFNTSTVSQAVTV
-329 GTMGKYMA
+329 GTYGKYSGV
-337 IPTGHDVN
+337 PTGHDVS
-345 SNETFKNT
+345 SNDAFKDS
-353 SRPAISNTT
+353 SRPAITSTT

-369 SEVYFLLSEAA
+369 SEVYFLLAEAA
-380 LHGFPVGQSAEDL
+380 LHGFAVGGTAESL
-393 YKKGIEMSFEENGI
+393 YEKGIEMSFEENGI
-407 PTSEVTAYLQS
+407 ASSEVADYMSS
-418 GLQPA
+418 GLKPS
-423 AYNMSVANPSVNVS
+423 AYSFHLTNPGVNVD

-466 LFPNGQEAWTEYRRT
+466 LYPNGQEAWTEYRRT
-481 GYPKLHSAITNYSN
+481 GYPKLHSVVTNYSN
-495 GEVDSEIGIR
+495 GEIDSEVGIR
-505 RMRYPTNR
+505 RMRFPTNK

-522 LESARQMLRGGQDK
+522 LESARKLLRGGLDK

>member
-1 MMTTKAYKHKLSK
+1 MKTKAYK
-14 YIIAVLALSSLT
+14 YIVGVLALSLFT
-26 ACDFEKVNTNEFEL
+26 ACDFQKVNTNEFEL
-40 LPEEGMM
+40 LPEEGLM
-47 DGITIGGPI
+47 DGISIGGPI
-56 TAMEKCVFPVGTQAD
+56 TAMQKCVFPVGTQAD
-71 GTLVVNRYQTAYN
+71 GTSVANRYQTAYN

-121 AYSTVVPLWQDLK
+121 SYSTVVPLWQDLK
-134 GKTETKF
+134 GKTETQF
-141 PEAFALAQILK
+141 PEVFALAQILK

-196 AVDVLTRYADNGTT
+196 AIEVLTKYADNGN
-210 SLLPKAD
+210 SKLLPNAD
-217 AVYGGDVRKWVVY
+217 AVYAGDVHKWVVY

-239 MRVYYADAALSRQYA
+239 MRVYYADAALSKQYA
-254 MQAINHPYGV
+254 LQAVNHPYGV
-264 MKAKEDEAKMEKGA
+264 MKTKDDEAKMERGA
-278 GLVFKNNF
+278 SLEFKNNL
-286 DDLINQYNE
+286 DVLINQYNE

-303 AYLGGYQDPRLAK
+303 AYLGGYQDPRLPK
-316 YFHTSSLSQAMTV
+316 YFNTSTVSQAVTV
-329 GTMGKYMA
+329 GTYGKYSGV
-337 IPTGHDVN
+337 PTGHDVS
-345 SNETFKNT
+345 SNDAFKDS
-353 SRPAISNTT
+353 SRPAITSTT

-369 SEVYFLLSEAA
+369 SEVYFLLAEAA
-380 LHGFPVGQSAEDL
+380 LHGFAVGGTAESL
-393 YKKGIEMSFEENGI
+393 YEKGIEMSFEENGI
-407 PTSEVTAYLQS
+407 ASSEVADYMSS
-418 GLQPA
+418 GLKPS
-423 AYNMSVANPSVNVS
+423 AYSFHLTNPSVNVDA
-437 VPAVT
+437 PALT

-466 LFPNGQEAWTEYRRT
+466 LYPNGQEAWTEYRRT
-481 GYPKLHSAITNYSN
+481 GYPKLHSVVTNYSN
-495 GEVDSEIGIR
+495 GEIDSEVGIR
-505 RMRYPTNR
+505 RMRFPTNK

-522 LESARQMLRGGQDK
+522 LESARKLLRGGLDK

>member
-1 MMTTKAYKHKLSK
+1 MKTKAYK
-14 YIIAVLALSSLT
+14 YIVGVLALSLFT
-26 ACDFEKVNTNEFEL
+26 ACDFQKVNTNEFEL
-40 LPEEGMM
+40 LPEEGLM
-47 DGITIGGPI
+47 DGISIGGPI
-56 TAMEKCVFPVGTQAD
+56 TAMQKCVFPVGTQAD
-71 GTLVVNRYQTAYN
+71 GTSVANRYQTAYN

-121 AYSTVVPLWQDLK
+121 SYSTVVPLWQDLK
-134 GKTETKF
+134 GKTETQF
-141 PEAFALAQILK
+141 PEVFALAQILK

-196 AVDVLTRYADNGTT
+196 AIEVLTKYADNGN
-210 SLLPKAD
+210 SKLLPNAD
-217 AVYGGDVRKWVVY
+217 AVYAGDVHKWVVY

-239 MRVYYADAALSRQYA
+239 MRVYYADAALSKKYA
-254 MQAINHPYGV
+254 LQAVNHSYGV
-264 MKAKEDEAKMEKGA
+264 MKTKDDEAKMERGA
-278 GLVFKNNF
+278 SLEFKNNL
-286 DDLINQYNE
+286 DVLINQYNE

-303 AYLGGYQDPRLAK
+303 AYLGGYQDPRLPK
-316 YFHTSSLSQAMTV
+316 YFNTSTVSQAVTV
-329 GTMGKYMA
+329 GTYGKYSGV
-337 IPTGHDVN
+337 PTGHDVS
-345 SNETFKNT
+345 SNDAFRDS
-353 SRPAISNTT
+353 SRPAITSTT

-369 SEVYFLLSEAA
+369 SEVYFLLAEAA
-380 LHGFPVGQSAEDL
+380 LHGFAVGGTAESL
-393 YKKGIEMSFEENGI
+393 YEKGIEMSFEENGI
-407 PTSEVTAYLQS
+407 ASSEVADYMSS
-418 GLQPA
+418 GLKPS
-423 AYNMSVANPSVNVS
+423 AYSFHLTNPSVNVDA
-437 VPAVT
+437 PALT

-466 LFPNGQEAWTEYRRT
+466 LYPNGQEAWTEYRRT
-481 GYPKLHSAITNYSN
+481 GYPKLHSAISNYSN
-495 GEVDSEIGIR
+495 GEVDSEVGIR
-505 RMRYPTNR
+505 RMRFPTNK

-522 LESARQMLRGGQDK
+522 LESARKLLRGGLDK

>member
-1 MMTTKAYKHKLSK
+1 MKTKAYKYIVGVLVLS
-14 YIIAVLALSSLT
+14 LFT
-26 ACDFEKVNTNEFEL
+26 ACDFQKVNTNEFEL
-40 LPEEGMM
+40 LPEEGLM
-47 DGITIGGPI
+47 DGISIGGPI
-56 TAMEKCVFPVGTQAD
+56 TAMQKCVFPVGTQAD
-71 GTLVVNRYQTAYN
+71 GTSVANRYQTAYN

-121 AYSTVVPLWQDLK
+121 SYSTVVPLWQDLK
-134 GKTETKF
+134 GKTETQF
-141 PEAFALAQILK
+141 PEVFALAQILK

-181 SQEEVYKAMFKELSD
+181 SQEEVYKSMFKELSD
-196 AVDVLTRYADNGTT
+196 AIEVLTKYADNGN
-210 SLLPKAD
+210 SKLLPNAD
-217 AVYGGDVRKWVVY
+217 AVYAGDVHKWVVY

-239 MRVYYADAALSRQYA
+239 MRVYYADAALSKKYA
-254 MQAINHPYGV
+254 LQAVNHSYGV
-264 MKAKEDEAKMEKGA
+264 MKTKDDEAKMERGA
-278 GLVFKNNF
+278 SLEFKNNL
-286 DDLINQYNE
+286 DVLINQYNE

-303 AYLGGYQDPRLAK
+303 AYLGGYQDPRLPK
-316 YFHTSSLSQAMTV
+316 YFNTSTVSQAVTV
-329 GTMGKYMA
+329 GTYGKYSGV
-337 IPTGHDVN
+337 PTGHDVS
-345 SNETFKNT
+345 SNDAFRDS
-353 SRPAISNTT
+353 SRPAITSTT

-369 SEVYFLLSEAA
+369 SEVYFLLAEAA
-380 LHGFPVGQSAEDL
+380 LHGFAVGGTAESL
-393 YKKGIEMSFEENGI
+393 YEKGIEMSFEENGI
-407 PTSEVTAYLQS
+407 ASSEVADYMSS
-418 GLQPA
+418 GLKPS
-423 AYNMSVANPSVNVS
+423 AYSFHLTNPGVNVD

-442 QATTEWTGTD
+442 EATTAWSGTD

-466 LFPNGQEAWTEYRRT
+466 LYPNGQEAWTEYRRT
-481 GYPKLHSAITNYSN
+481 GYPKLHSAISNYSN
-495 GEVDSEIGIR
+495 GEVDSEVGIR
-505 RMRYPTNR
+505 RMRFPTNK

-522 LESARQMLRGGQDK
+522 LESARKLLRGGLDK

>member
-1 MMTTKAYKHKLSK
+1 MKTKAYK
-14 YIIAVLALSSLT
+14 YIVGVLALSLFT
-26 ACDFEKVNTNEFEL
+26 ACDFQKVNTNEFEL
-40 LPEEGMM
+40 LPEEGLM
-47 DGITIGGPI
+47 DGISIGGPI
-56 TAMEKCVFPVGTQAD
+56 TAMQKCVFPVGTQAD
-71 GTLVVNRYQTAYN
+71 GTSVANRYQTAYN

-121 AYSTVVPLWQDLK
+121 SYSTVVPLWQDLK
-134 GKTETKF
+134 GKTETQF
-141 PEAFALAQILK
+141 PEVFALAQILK

-181 SQEEVYKAMFKELSD
+181 SQEEVYKSMFKELSD
-196 AVDVLTRYADNGTT
+196 AIEVLTKYADNGN
-210 SLLPKAD
+210 SKLLPNAD
-217 AVYGGDVRKWVVY
+217 AVYAGDVHKWVVY

-239 MRVYYADAALSRQYA
+239 MRVYYADAALSKQYA
-254 MQAINHPYGV
+254 LQAVNHSYGV
-264 MKAKEDEAKMEKGA
+264 MKTKDDEAKMERGA
-278 GLVFKNNF
+278 SLEFKNNL
-286 DDLINQYNE
+286 DVLINQYNE

-303 AYLGGYQDPRLAK
+303 AYLGGYQDPRLPK
-316 YFHTSSLSQAMTV
+316 YFNTSTVSQAVTV
-329 GTMGKYMA
+329 GTYGKYSGV
-337 IPTGHDVN
+337 PTGHDVS
-345 SNETFKNT
+345 SNDAFKDS
-353 SRPAISNTT
+353 SRPAITSTT

-369 SEVYFLLSEAA
+369 SEVYFLLAEAA
-380 LHGFPVGQSAEDL
+380 LHGFAVGGTAESL
-393 YKKGIEMSFEENGI
+393 YEKGIEMSFEENGI
-407 PTSEVTAYLQS
+407 ASSEVADYMSS
-418 GLQPA
+418 GLKPS
-423 AYNMSVANPSVNVS
+423 AYSFHLTNPSVNVDA
-437 VPAVT
+437 PALT

-466 LFPNGQEAWTEYRRT
+466 LYPNGQEAWTEYRRT
-481 GYPKLHSAITNYSN
+481 GYPKLHSTITNYSN
-495 GEVDSEIGIR
+495 GEVDSEVGIR
-505 RMRYPTNR
+505 RMRFPTNK

-522 LESARQMLRGGQDK
+522 LESARKLLRGGLDK

>member
-1 MMTTKAYKHKLSK
+1 MKTKAYK
-14 YIIAVLALSSLT
+14 YIVGVLALSLFT
-26 ACDFEKVNTNEFEL
+26 ACDFQKVNTNEFEL
-40 LPEEGMM
+40 LPEEGLM
-47 DGITIGGPI
+47 DGISIGGPI
-56 TAMEKCVFPVGTQAD
+56 TAMQKCVFPVGTQAD
-71 GTLVVNRYQTAYN
+71 GTSVANRYQTAYN

-121 AYSTVVPLWQDLK
+121 SYSTVVPLWQDLK
-134 GKTETKF
+134 GKTETQF
-141 PEAFALAQILK
+141 PEVFALAQILK

-181 SQEEVYKAMFKELSD
+181 SQEEVYKLMFKELSD
-196 AVDVLTRYADNGTT
+196 AIEVLTKYADNGN
-210 SLLPKAD
+210 SKLLPNAD
-217 AVYGGDVRKWVVY
+217 AVYAGDVHKWVVY

-239 MRVYYADAALSRQYA
+239 MRVYYADATLSKKYAL
-254 MQAINHPYGV
+254 QAVNHPYGV
-264 MKAKEDEAKMEKGA
+264 MKSKDDEAKMERGA
-278 GLVFKNNF
+278 SLEFKNNL
-286 DDLINQYNE
+286 DVLINQYNE

-303 AYLGGYQDPRLAK
+303 AYLGGYQDPRLPK
-316 YFHTSSLSQAMTV
+316 YFNTSTVSQAVTV
-329 GTMGKYMA
+329 GTYGKYSGV
-337 IPTGHDVN
+337 PTGHDVS
-345 SNETFKNT
+345 SNDAFKDS
-353 SRPAISNTT
+353 SRPAITSTT

-369 SEVYFLLSEAA
+369 SEVYFLLAEAA
-380 LHGFPVGQSAEDL
+380 LHGFAVGGTAESL
-393 YKKGIEMSFEENGI
+393 YEKGIEMSFEENGI
-407 PTSEVTAYLQS
+407 ASSEVADYMSS
-418 GLQPA
+418 GLKPS
-423 AYNMSVANPSVNVS
+423 AYSFHLTNPGVNVD

-466 LFPNGQEAWTEYRRT
+466 LYPNGQEAWTEYRRT
-481 GYPKLHSAITNYSN
+481 GYPKLHSVVTNYSN
-495 GEVDSEIGIR
+495 GEIDSEVGIR
-505 RMRYPTNR
+505 RMRFPTNK

-522 LESARQMLRGGQDK
+522 LESARKLLRGGLDK

>member
-1 MMTTKAYKHKLSK
+1 MKTKAYK
-14 YIIAVLALSSLT
+14 YIVGVLALSLFT
-26 ACDFEKVNTNEFEL
+26 ACDFQKVNTNEFEL
-40 LPEEGMM
+40 LPEEGLM
-47 DGITIGGPI
+47 DGISIGGPI
-56 TAMEKCVFPVGTQAD
+56 TAMQKCVFPVGTQAD
-71 GTLVVNRYQTAYN
+71 GTSVANRYQTAYN

-121 AYSTVVPLWQDLK
+121 SYSTVVPLWQDLK
-134 GKTETKF
+134 GKTETQF
-141 PEAFALAQILK
+141 PEVFALAQILK

-196 AVDVLTRYADNGTT
+196 AIEVLTKYADNGN
-210 SLLPKAD
+210 SKLLPNAD
-217 AVYGGDVRKWVVY
+217 AVYAGDVHKWVVY

-239 MRVYYADAALSRQYA
+239 MRVYYADAALSKKYA
-254 MQAINHPYGV
+254 LQAVNHSYGV
-264 MKAKEDEAKMEKGA
+264 MKTKDDEAKMERGA
-278 GLVFKNNF
+278 SLEFKNNL
-286 DDLINQYNE
+286 DVLINQYNE

-303 AYLGGYQDPRLAK
+303 AYLGGYQDPRLPK
-316 YFHTSSLSQAMTV
+316 YFNTSTVSQAVTV
-329 GTMGKYMA
+329 GTYGKYSGV
-337 IPTGHDVN
+337 PTGHDVS
-345 SNETFKNT
+345 SNDAFRDS
-353 SRPAISNTT
+353 SRPAITSTT

-369 SEVYFLLSEAA
+369 SEVYFLLAEAA
-380 LHGFPVGQSAEDL
+380 LHGFAVGGTAESL
-393 YKKGIEMSFEENGI
+393 YEKGIEMSFEENGI
-407 PTSEVTAYLQS
+407 ASSEVADYMSS
-418 GLQPA
+418 GLKPS
-423 AYNMSVANPSVNVS
+423 AYSFHLTNPGVNVD

-442 QATTEWTGTD
+442 EATTAWTGTD

-466 LFPNGQEAWTEYRRT
+466 LYPNGQEAWTEYRRT
-481 GYPKLHSAITNYSN
+481 GYPKLHSVVTNYSN
-495 GEVDSEIGIR
+495 GEIDSEVGIR
-505 RMRYPTNR
+505 RMRFPTNK

-522 LESARQMLRGGQDK
+522 LESARKLLRGGLDK

>member
-1 MMTTKAYKHKLSK
+1 MKTKAYK
-14 YIIAVLALSSLT
+14 YIVGVLALSLFT
-26 ACDFEKVNTNEFEL
+26 ACDFQKVNTNEFEL
-40 LPEEGMM
+40 LPEEGLM
-47 DGITIGGPI
+47 DGISIGGPI
-56 TAMEKCVFPVGTQAD
+56 TAMQKCVFPVGTQAD
-71 GTLVVNRYQTAYN
+71 GTSVANRYQTAYN

-121 AYSTVVPLWQDLK
+121 SYSTVVPLWQDLK
-134 GKTETKF
+134 GKTETQF
-141 PEAFALAQILK
+141 PEVFALAQILK

-181 SQEEVYKAMFKELSD
+181 SQEEVYKSMFKELSD
-196 AVDVLTRYADNGTT
+196 AIEVLTKYADNGN
-210 SLLPKAD
+210 SKLLPNAD
-217 AVYGGDVRKWVVY
+217 AIYAGDVHKWVVY

-239 MRVYYADAALSRQYA
+239 MRVYYADAALSKQYA
-254 MQAINHPYGV
+254 LQAVNHSYGV
-264 MKAKEDEAKMEKGA
+264 MKSKDDEAKMERGA
-278 GLVFKNNF
+278 SLEFKNNL
-286 DDLINQYNE
+286 DVLINQYNE

-303 AYLGGYQDPRLAK
+303 AYLGGYQDPRLPK
-316 YFHTSSLSQAMTV
+316 YFNTSTVPQAVTV
-329 GTMGKYMA
+329 GTYGKYSGV
-337 IPTGHDVN
+337 PTGHDVS
-345 SNETFKNT
+345 SNDAFKDS
-353 SRPAISNTT
+353 SRPAITSTT

-369 SEVYFLLSEAA
+369 SEVYFLLAEAA
-380 LHGFPVGQSAEDL
+380 LHGFAVGGTAESL
-393 YKKGIEMSFEENGI
+393 YEKGIEMSFEENGI
-407 PTSEVTAYLQS
+407 ASSEVADYMSS
-418 GLQPA
+418 GLKPS
-423 AYNMSVANPSVNVS
+423 AYSFHLTNPGVNVD

-466 LFPNGQEAWTEYRRT
+466 LYPNGQEAWSEYRRT
-481 GYPKLHSAITNYSN
+481 GYPKLHSVVTNYSN
-495 GEVDSEIGIR
+495 GEIDSEVGIR
-505 RMRYPTNR
+505 RMRFPTNK

-522 LESARQMLRGGQDK
+522 LESARKLLRGGLDK

>member
-1 MMTTKAYKHKLSK
+1 MKTKAYK
-14 YIIAVLALSSLT
+14 YIVGVLALSLFT
-26 ACDFEKVNTNEFEL
+26 ACDFQKGNTNEFEL
-40 LPEEGMM
+40 LPEEGLM
-47 DGITIGGPI
+47 DGISIGGPI
-56 TAMEKCVFPVGTQAD
+56 TAMQKCVFPVGTQAD
-71 GTLVVNRYQTAYN
+71 GTSVANRYQTAYN

-121 AYSTVVPLWQDLK
+121 SYSTVVPLWQDLK
-134 GKTETKF
+134 GKTETQF
-141 PEAFALAQILK
+141 PEVFALAQILK

-196 AVDVLTRYADNGTT
+196 AIEVLTKYADNGN
-210 SLLPKAD
+210 SKLLPNAD
-217 AVYGGDVRKWVVY
+217 AVYAGDVHKWVVY

-239 MRVYYADAALSRQYA
+239 MRVYYADAALSKKYA
-254 MQAINHPYGV
+254 LQAVNHSYGV
-264 MKAKEDEAKMEKGA
+264 MKTKDDEAKMERGA
-278 GLVFKNNF
+278 SLEFKNNL
-286 DDLINQYNE
+286 DVLINQYNE

-303 AYLGGYQDPRLAK
+303 AYLGGYQDPRLPK
-316 YFHTSSLSQAMTV
+316 YFNTSTVSQAVTV
-329 GTMGKYMA
+329 GTYGKYSGV
-337 IPTGHDVN
+337 PTGHDVS
-345 SNETFKNT
+345 SNDAFRDS
-353 SRPAISNTT
+353 SRPAITSTT

-369 SEVYFLLSEAA
+369 SEVYFLLAEAA
-380 LHGFPVGQSAEDL
+380 LHGFAVGGTAESL
-393 YKKGIEMSFEENGI
+393 YEKGIEMSFEENGI
-407 PTSEVTAYLQS
+407 ASSEVADYMSS
-418 GLQPA
+418 GLKPS
-423 AYNMSVANPSVNVS
+423 AYSFHLTNPGVNVD

-442 QATTEWTGTD
+442 EATTAWSGTD

-466 LFPNGQEAWTEYRRT
+466 LYPNGQEAWTEYRRT
-481 GYPKLHSAITNYSN
+481 GYPKLHSVVTNYSN
-495 GEVDSEIGIR
+495 GEIDSEVGIR
-505 RMRYPTNR
+505 RMRFPTNK

-522 LESARQMLRGGQDK
+522 LESARKLLRGGLDK

>member
-1 MMTTKAYKHKLSK
+1 MKTKAYKYIVGVLVLS
-14 YIIAVLALSSLT
+14 LFT
-26 ACDFEKVNTNEFEL
+26 ACDFQKVNTNEFEL
-40 LPEEGMM
+40 LPEEGLM
-47 DGITIGGPI
+47 DGISIGGPI
-56 TAMEKCVFPVGTQAD
+56 TAMQKCVFPVGTQAD
-71 GTLVVNRYQTAYN
+71 GTSVANRYQTAYN

-121 AYSTVVPLWQDLK
+121 SYSTVVPLWQDLK
-134 GKTETKF
+134 GKTETQF
-141 PEAFALAQILK
+141 PEVFALAQILK

-196 AVDVLTRYADNGTT
+196 AIEVLTKYADNGN
-210 SLLPKAD
+210 SKLLPNAD
-217 AVYGGDVRKWVVY
+217 AVYAGDVHKWVVY

-239 MRVYYADAALSRQYA
+239 MRVYYADAALSKKYA
-254 MQAINHPYGV
+254 LQAVNHSYGV
-264 MKAKEDEAKMEKGA
+264 MKTKDDEAKMERGA
-278 GLVFKNNF
+278 SLEFKNNL
-286 DDLINQYNE
+286 DVLINQYNE

-303 AYLGGYQDPRLAK
+303 AYLGGYQDPRLPK
-316 YFHTSSLSQAMTV
+316 YFNTSTVSQAVTV
-329 GTMGKYMA
+329 GTYGKYSGV
-337 IPTGHDVN
+337 PTGHDVS
-345 SNETFKNT
+345 SNDAFRDS
-353 SRPAISNTT
+353 SRPAITSTT

-369 SEVYFLLSEAA
+369 SEVYFLLAEAA
-380 LHGFPVGQSAEDL
+380 LHGFAVGGTAESL
-393 YKKGIEMSFEENGI
+393 YEKGIEMSFEENGI
-407 PTSEVTAYLQS
+407 ASSEVADYMSS
-418 GLQPA
+418 GLKPS
-423 AYNMSVANPSVNVS
+423 AYSFHLTNPGVNVD

-442 QATTEWTGTD
+442 EATTAWSGTD

-466 LFPNGQEAWTEYRRT
+466 LYPNGQEAWTEYRRT
-481 GYPKLHSAITNYSN
+481 GYPKLHSVVTNYSN
-495 GEVDSEIGIR
+495 GEIDSEVGIR
-505 RMRYPTNR
+505 RMRFPTNK

-522 LESARQMLRGGQDK
+522 LESARKLLRGGLDK
-536 AGTRLWW
+536 PGTRLWW

>member
-1 MMTTKAYKHKLSK
+1 MKTKAYK
-14 YIIAVLALSSLT
+14 YIVGVLALSLFT
-26 ACDFEKVNTNEFEL
+26 ACDFQKVNTNEFEL
-40 LPEEGMM
+40 LPEEGLM
-47 DGITIGGPI
+47 DGISIGGPI
-56 TAMEKCVFPVGTQAD
+56 TAMQKCVFPVGTQAD
-71 GTLVVNRYQTAYN
+71 GTSVANRYQTAYN

-121 AYSTVVPLWQDLK
+121 SYSTVVPLWQDLK
-134 GKTETKF
+134 GKTETQF
-141 PEAFALAQILK
+141 PEVFALAQILK

-196 AVDVLTRYADNGTT
+196 AIEVLTKYADNGN
-210 SLLPKAD
+210 SKLLPNAD
-217 AVYGGDVRKWVVY
+217 AVYAGDVHKWVVY

-239 MRVYYADAALSRQYA
+239 MRVYYADAALSKKYA
-254 MQAINHPYGV
+254 LQAVNHSYGV
-264 MKAKEDEAKMEKGA
+264 MKTKDDEAKMERGA
-278 GLVFKNNF
+278 SLEFKNNL
-286 DDLINQYNE
+286 DVLINQYNE

-303 AYLGGYQDPRLAK
+303 AYLGGYQDPRLPK
-316 YFHTSSLSQAMTV
+316 YFNTSTVSQAVTV
-329 GTMGKYMA
+329 GTYGKYSGV
-337 IPTGHDVN
+337 PTGHDVS
-345 SNETFKNT
+345 SNDAFRDS
-353 SRPAISNTT
+353 SRPAITSTT

-369 SEVYFLLSEAA
+369 SEVYFLLAEAA
-380 LHGFPVGQSAEDL
+380 LHGFAVGGTAESL
-393 YKKGIEMSFEENGI
+393 YEKGIEMSFEENGI
-407 PTSEVTAYLQS
+407 ASSEVADYMSS
-418 GLQPA
+418 GLKPS
-423 AYNMSVANPSVNVS
+423 AYSFHLTNPGVNVD

-442 QATTEWTGTD
+442 EATTAWSGTD

-466 LFPNGQEAWTEYRRT
+466 LYPNGQEAWTEFRRT
-481 GYPKLHSAITNYSN
+481 GYPKLHSVVTNYSN
-495 GEVDSEIGIR
+495 GEVDSEVGIR
-505 RMRYPTNR
+505 RMRFPTNK

-522 LESARQMLRGGQDK
+522 LESARKLLRGGLDK